1 MTESRRIRI
10 PCIIRITHTW
20 ESLEAHVELPGR
32 AQPEIGD
39 RITVHGAPVQV
50 PFGETITIEREATIR
65 RAGPLERLW
74 VRIRSMFELDELYEV
89 NFSTEFLR

>member
-1 MTESRRIRI
+1 MTDPRKFRI
-10 PCIIRITHTW
+10 PCIIKITHTW
-20 ESLEAHVELPGR
+20 ESLEAHVELLGR

-50 PFGETITIEREATIR
+50 PFGESITIEREATIR

-74 VRIRSMFELDELYEV
+74 VRSRSMFELDELYEV
-89 NFSTEFLR
+89 NFSTEILR

>member
-1 MTESRRIRI
+1 MTSHKRLRIL
-10 PCIIRITHTW
+10 CIIRISHTW

-65 RAGPLERLW
+65 RAGPLEKLW
-74 VRIRSMFELDELYEV
+74 IRIRSMFELDELYEV
-89 NFSTEFLR
+89 NFTTEML